1 MMRPFARVHRSVVGV
16 ARHGLMLPALLL
28 LLGFVLVPLVTL
40 GVFSLYTQVTPLT
53 GFTWEQ
59 YTTLVHET
67 IYLHILW
74 KTVYVALFVTA
85 VTAVIAWPAG
95 WIVSRLPQRRQV
107 AVIALVIVP
116 YLTSYLLLVYAVYV
130 VIAPHGP
137 LMTFL
142 GALRIA
148 DEHSSILYTPWA
160 TVVMLIYE
168 SVPIM
173 LLVMYAGSERIPDSL
188 IQAAQSLGAARTAV
202 FRHVILPLSV
212 PSLLTG
218 SVLVFVPTLGAFAEP
233 AILGGPNG
241 LLIGNIINDQI
252 NVVDNEPFAAA
263 LCFVLLAV
271 VLLAGVA
278 IWTGFRLLRR
288 AGRPHRAGFG
298 APIAGASGASV

>member
-1 MMRPFARVHRSVVGV
+1 MALLKRIRRAVAGI
-16 ARHGLMLPALLL
+16 ARHGLMVPTL
-28 LLGFVLVPLVTL
+28 VLMLSFILIPLVTL
-40 GVFSLYTQVTPLT
+40 AVFSLYREVNPLT
-53 GFTWEQ
+53 GFTWQQ

-85 VTAVIAWPAG
+85 VTALIAWPAG
-95 WIVSRLPQRRQV
+95 WIVSRLPQRHQV
-107 AVIALVIVP
+107 AVIAVVIVP
-116 YLTSYLLLVYAVYV
+116 YLTSYLLLIYSVYV
-130 VIAPHGP
+130 AIAPRGP
-137 LMTFL
+137 LMAFL
-142 GALRIA
+142 GLLHLANQN
-148 DEHSSILYTPWA
+148 SSILFTPWA
-160 TVVMLIYE
+160 TVVMLVYE

-188 IQAAQSLGAARTAV
+188 AQAAQSLGAGRIAV
-202 FRHVILPLSV
+202 FRRVILPLSV

-218 SVLVFVPTLGAFAEP
+218 AVLVFVPTLGAFAEP

-263 LCFVLLAV
+263 LCFILLAV

-278 IWTGFRLLRR
+278 VWTAVSVLRR
-288 AGRPHRAGFG
+288 AGRPQGAGIG
-298 APIAGASGASV
+298 APVAGAPKVAA